1 MAAQATG
8 VFDPN
13 EYYRFTNLALGGEY
27 SLDVDGSKAYP
38 DGKMGMAPSGLY
50 SGQIYQIL
58 ENSEDPGHYW
68 FASSWLGAKEKMDA
82 VINDRGDYAPFLRN
96 FTTDYNQTWG
106 LTQHND
112 TANNRTTW
120 TIMPDWFGGIGS
132 SLVMSVYNDTKQ
144 PYLAVPG
151 PNPDLGN
158 GDVNQAWFITKE
170 GVTIDDPT
178 FSATN
183 LPALAT
189 AVRFSRSA
197 PTGSLTDISSSI
209 LGSNST

>member
-13 EYYRFTNLALGGEY
+13 EYYRLTNLALGGEF
-27 SLDVDGSKAYP
+27 SLDVDASKEVP
-38 DGKMGMAPSGLY
+38 DGKLGMAPSGLY
-50 SGQIYQIL
+50 TGQIYQIL
-58 ENSEDPGHYW
+58 ENADDPGHYW
-68 FASSWLGAKEKMDA
+68 FASSWLGAKKKMDA

-120 TIMPDWFGGIGS
+120 TIMPDWFGGVGS
-132 SLVMSVYNDTKQ
+132 SLALSVYNDTKQ
-144 PYLAVPG
+144 PYLATPG
-151 PNPDLGN
+151 PNPDLGH
-158 GDVNQAWFITKE
+158 GDVNQAWFISKE
-170 GVTIDDPT
+170 GLTIDDPT

-189 AVRFSRSA
+189 AVRFSHHA
-197 PTGSLTDISSSI
+197 PIGSSTDMKSWI
-209 LGSNST
+209 LDSNNT

>member
-13 EYYRFTNLALGGEY
+13 EYYRLTNLALGGEF
-27 SLDVDGSKAYP
+27 SLDVDASKEIP

-50 SGQIYQIL
+50 TGQIYQIL
-58 ENSEDPGHYW
+58 ENPDDPGHYW
-68 FASSWLGAKEKMDA
+68 FASSWLGAKKKMDA
-82 VINDRGDYAPFLRN
+82 VINDKGDYAPFLRN

-106 LTQHND
+106 LTNHTD
-112 TANNRTTW
+112 VTLNRTTW
-120 TIMPDWFGGIGS
+120 TIMPDWFGGVGS

-151 PNPDLGN
+151 PNPDLGK
-158 GDVNQAWFITKE
+158 GDVNQAWFITRE
-170 GVTIDDPT
+170 ELTIDDPT
-178 FSATN
+178 FSVTN

-189 AVRFSRSA
+189 AVRISHPVPDVLSADRSW
-197 PTGSLTDISSSI
+197 I
-209 LGSNST
+209 